1 MIQHNKYTYFIY
13 NVISKFCL
21 LYVLYILFYNPGAY
35 LSNMFLLGGP
45 IILFIYLTLFRH
57 LMKDCKEL
65 YNGKELYLYR
75 YHVCKPY
82 NVNDFEL
89 RRRHHLELELDRLN
103 TFYTH
108 EEQEEIGFI
117 DPLDIEKDEY

>member
-1 MIQHNKYTYFIY
+1 
-13 NVISKFCL
+13 
-21 LYVLYILFYNPGAY
+21 
-35 LSNMFLLGGP
+35 MFLLGGP
-45 IILFIYLTLFRH
+45 LMLFIYLTLFRH

-65 YNGKELYLYR
+65 SSGKELYLYK

-82 NVNDFEL
+82 NTQDFEL
-89 RRRHHLELELDRLN
+89 RQRNHLELELDRIN

-108 EEQEEIGFI
+108 DEQEEIGFI